1 MTSAKENHLHIWLL
15 HRERRI
21 RQMEGEPYYRRLPE
35 CYRRRTQAVRILGG
49 REGMVMKCQT
59 AHILDQR

>member
-1 MTSAKENHLHIWLL
+1 MAGPVRSYSLAFTYPCQLL

-49 REGMVMKCQT
+49 REGMVW
-59 AHILDQR
+59 